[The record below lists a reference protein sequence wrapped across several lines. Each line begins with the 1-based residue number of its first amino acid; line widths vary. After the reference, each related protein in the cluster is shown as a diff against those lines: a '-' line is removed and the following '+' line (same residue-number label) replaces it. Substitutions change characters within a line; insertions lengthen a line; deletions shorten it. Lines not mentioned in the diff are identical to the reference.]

1 MNALM
6 AFGAPVAAHAVSIK
20 DFSTPGIVY
29 QMGLPP
35 TRIDVWTQISG
46 VEFDE
51 AWQTRVEV
59 EVEGFPIAVPSKASL
74 LKNKRAAG
82 RPKDLVDADIL
93 EEATR
98 KSD

>member
-1 MNALM
+1 M
-6 AFGAPVAAHAVSIK
+6 
-20 DFSTPGIVY
+20 
-29 QMGLPP
+29 P
-35 TRIDVWTQISG
+35 THQISG

-59 EVEGFPIAVPSKASL
+59 EVEGFHIAVPSKASL

-93 EEATR
+93 DESIG